1 MHARPTT
8 AARPRLPAVQLNE
21 DTIRNSGIELDDDQ
35 FARVEGVKMLKPAV
49 KKGKA
54 RSVEYGIDDRV
65 TDMGR
70 GMTRWRVFRPIVMI
84 IRRSPVGVLLRV
96 LRM

>member
-1 MHARPTT
+1 MHPTPTTPARPTT
-8 AARPRLPAVQLNE
+8 PVVQLDE
-21 DTIRNSGIELDDDQ
+21 DTIRNAGIELDDDP
-35 FARVEGVKMLKPAV
+35 FARVEGARMLKPPV

-54 RSVEYGIDDRV
+54 RSVEYGVDDRV

>member
-1 MHARPTT
+1 MHGTPTTPARPTT
-8 AARPRLPAVQLNE
+8 PIVQLDE
-21 DTIRNSGIELDDDQ
+21 DTIRNAGIELDDDP
-35 FARVEGVKMLKPAV
+35 FARVEGVRMLKPAE
-49 KKGKA
+49 KGKA
-54 RSVEYGIDDRV
+54 RSVEYGVDDRV